1 MSAKRRARPSADRLT
16 ELLGMETIVG
26 ENWDDP
32 TLNHVA
38 CYYMRTLLGVEGQS
52 NHLVGN

>member
-1 MSAKRRARPSADRLT
+1 MSAKMRARASVDGLIQ
-16 ELLGMETIVG
+16 LLGMETIVG

-52 NHLVGN
+52 NHLVGS